1 MKTLQRTTLLLA
13 GLVASAGSY
22 AAATPVGTEIKNEAT
37 ATYYAP
43 SDATKQLSVSDSTL
57 FIVQEKIDVTV
68 ERNTNTSSS
77 VIDVQAGSTQV
88 IEYRINNTGNGNE
101 TFNLAVNNLSG
112 DSFDVSNVKI
122 YLDDGVDGFQGT
134 ETEVS
139 VTNLDA
145 DSSKT
150 FLVVVT
156 VPASQSI
163 SDTSDFNFTV
173 TSATPGAA
181 GATAGTVLDK
191 QGDGGTDAVLATN
204 NGSVIDLVKF
214 NVSATAGLVVISK
227 TVLSYEHPTLGN
239 VKVPGTVVTYQ
250 ILVQVTDAVNGLN
263 VVDDLPV
270 NLTYNEGSLLLAN
283 SNLAGTPLTTA
294 NASANTDSAA
304 DADAGRYDQ
313 NAGDNGRVTFVLGD
327 QAAAGNYTIQFQAT
341 ID

>member
-43 SDATKQLSVSDSTL
+43 SDATKQLSVSDSTQ
-57 FIVQEKIDVTV
+57 FVVQEKIDVAVTST
-68 ERNTNTSSS
+68 TNTSS

-88 IEYRINNTGNGNE
+88 IEYSIKNTGNGNE
-101 TFNLAVNNLSG
+101 TFDLAVNNLSG
-112 DSFDVSNVKI
+112 DGFDVSNIKI
-122 YLDDGVDGFQGT
+122 YLDDGVEGFQGT
-134 ETEVS
+134 ETEVDFI
-139 VTNLDA
+139 NLDA
-145 DSSKT
+145 DSSAT
-150 FLVVVT
+150 FFVVVT

-163 SDTSDFNFTV
+163 SDTSNFNFTV

-181 GATAGTVLDK
+181 TGTTGDILSGE
-191 QGDGGTDAVLATN
+191 GDGGTDAVLAAN
-204 NGSVIDLVKF
+204 NGGSINLVQF

-227 TVLSYEHPTLGN
+227 TILSYAHPDLGN

-270 NLTYNEGSLLLAN
+270 NLTYNAGTLLLAN

-304 DADAGRYDQ
+304 DADAGRYDA
-313 NAGDNGRVTFVLGD
+313 NAGANGRVTFVLGD